1 VIVHVDDVAYREDRL
16 AALRAHRRGFPERD
30 SPFAALAE
38 AIIWCAK
45 LPTETLELES
55 AAKARRP
62 MADVM
67 EEEAHL
73 RDHALEKARASA
85 LDFEN
90 GLRLALAVAPAEL
103 ALDSR
108 DPAADRIAGALISIL
123 VASDYATVRTDDL
136 GDEQYRYTIAV
147 DWAALDDLAAQ
158 IGLDSLARLLD
169 EDAG

>member
-1 VIVHVDDVAYREDRL
+1 MVHGDEVAQRDTRL
-16 AALRAHRRGFPERD
+16 AALREYRRGFPARD
-30 SPFAALAE
+30 DAFAALAE

-45 LPTETLELES
+45 LPAETVELES

-67 EEEAHL
+67 EDTADL
-73 RDHALEKARASA
+73 RAHALEKARAAA

-90 GLRLALAVAPAEL
+90 GLRLARSVAPSTL

-108 DPAADRIAGALISIL
+108 DPAADRIAGVLISIL

-136 GDEQYRYTIAV
+136 GDEQYQYSIAV

-158 IGLDSLARLLD
+158 IDLEPVARLLD
-169 EDAG
+169 DKNR